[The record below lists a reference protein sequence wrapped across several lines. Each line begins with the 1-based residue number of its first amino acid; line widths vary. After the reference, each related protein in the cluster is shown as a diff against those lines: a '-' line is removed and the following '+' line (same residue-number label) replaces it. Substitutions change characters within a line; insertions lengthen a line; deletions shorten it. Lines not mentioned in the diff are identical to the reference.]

1 MMLEKVH
8 DHLSSELQQNT
19 RTDTIFVVTA
29 IVFNLIVL
37 AVNSAVAGDAQSD
50 YAKSSSDFVLVVFIA
65 MSVLVN
71 GISIAALQFGKANR
85 EKIIRGLLM
94 MYSDNQVARYYDES
108 LLGSYGKRYLLF
120 TGVIVCLA
128 LAGIV
133 VPMIIR
139 FV

>member
-1 MMLEKVH
+1 MLKKVH

-37 AVNSAVAGDAQSD
+37 AVNSAVAGEAQSS
-50 YAKSSSDFVLVVFIA
+50 YAESSSDVVLLVFIV
-65 MSVLVN
+65 MSLMVN
-71 GISIAALQFGKANR
+71 AISIAALQFGKANR

-94 MYSDNQVARYYDES
+94 MYSDNKVSKYYDES
-108 LLGSYGKRYLLF
+108 LLRSYGKRYLLF

-133 VPMIIR
+133 VPLIVR

>member
-1 MMLEKVH
+1 MLEKVH

-37 AVNSAVAGDAQSD
+37 AVNSAVAGEAQST
-50 YAKSSSDFVLVVFIA
+50 YAESSSDVVLFVFIV
-65 MSVLVN
+65 MSLMVN
-71 GISIAALQFGKANR
+71 AISIAALQFGKGNR

-94 MYSDNQVARYYDES
+94 MYSDNKVSKYYDES

-133 VPMIIR
+133 VPLIVR
-139 FV
+139 FM

>member
-19 RTDTIFVVTA
+19 HTDTIFVVTA
-29 IVFNLIVL
+29 IVFNLIVM
-37 AVNSAVAGDAQSD
+37 AVNSAVAGEAQSS
-50 YAKSSSDFVLVVFIA
+50 YAESSSDIVLFVFIT
-65 MSVLVN
+65 MSLLAN
-71 GISIAALQFGKANR
+71 GISIFALQYGKGNR
-85 EKIIRGLLM
+85 EKIIGELLM
-94 MYSDNQVARYYDES
+94 MYSDNKVAKYYDES

-120 TGVIVCLA
+120 TGVIVSLA

-133 VPMIIR
+133 VPLIIR

>member
-37 AVNSAVAGDAQSD
+37 AVNSAVAGEAQSS
-50 YAKSSSDFVLVVFIA
+50 YAESSSDVVLFVFIV
-65 MSVLVN
+65 MSLLVN
-71 GISIAALQFGKANR
+71 GISIFALQFGKSNR
-85 EKIIRGLLM
+85 EKIIHGLLM
-94 MYSDNQVARYYDES
+94 MYSDNKVAKYYDES
-108 LLGSYGKRYLLF
+108 LLVSYGKRYLLF

-128 LAGIV
+128 LTGIV
-133 VPMIIR
+133 VPLIVR

>member
-1 MMLEKVH
+1 MLEKVH

-37 AVNSAVAGDAQSD
+37 AVNSAVAGEAQST
-50 YAKSSSDFVLVVFIA
+50 YAESSSDVVLFVFIV
-65 MSVLVN
+65 MSLMVN
-71 GISIAALQFGKANR
+71 AISIAALQFGKGNR

-94 MYSDNQVARYYDES
+94 MYSDNKVSKYYDES
-108 LLGSYGKRYLLF
+108 LLESYGKRYLLF

-133 VPMIIR
+133 VPLIVR
-139 FV
+139 FM

>member
-1 MMLEKVH
+1 MLEKVH

-37 AVNSAVAGDAQSD
+37 AINSAVAGEAQSYD
-50 YAKSSSDFVLVVFIA
+50 AETSSDIVLFVFIA
-65 MSVLVN
+65 MSLLVN
-71 GISIAALQFGKANR
+71 GISITALQFGKANR
-85 EKIIRGLLM
+85 EKIIRGLLN
-94 MYSDNQVARYYDES
+94 MYSDNKVAKYYDES
-108 LLGSYGKRYLLF
+108 LLTSYRKRYLLF
-120 TGVIVCLA
+120 TGIILCLA

-133 VPMIIR
+133 VPLIIR